1 MPRGKTSSSL
11 AGKKRVRFQI
21 EAEKGSEVF
30 VAGSFN
36 DWNPRKNKLT
46 YKGGVYSCTTLLS
59 KGRHEYKYVVNG
71 VWCVDPSCSEWTPN
85 GMGSLNSVVVVA

>member
-46 YKGGVYSCTTLLS
+46 YKDGMYSAATLLS
-59 KGRHEYKYVVNG
+59 KGRHEYKYLING

-85 GMGSLNSVVVVA
+85 GIGSLNSVVVVA